1 MARPYSLPWNDFVQ
15 SAFLVILSIS
25 STRWGGDQ
33 DSVNMSKFAVDYG
46 LKKHLSVEEI
56 GVPKGFEGGDRFLQI
71 VYSFMIRFRHR
82 PIH

>member
-1 MARPYSLPWNDFVQ
+1 MG
-15 SAFLVILSIS
+15 
-25 STRWGGDQ
+25 GGDQ

-71 VYSFMIRFRHR
+71 LYSFMIRFRHR
-82 PIH
+82 PIR